1 MQKRRIFMV
10 SAVTLLVLLFAGGMA
25 LAGNAHDQLKASI
38 DSLIALLK
46 DDTLKAPEKRLERRE
61 RIFEIVKERFDFA
74 TMGKRALARNWKTL
88 SPKER
93 EEFVG
98 TFTKVIEN
106 SYISRIEKYTDE
118 EVFFKGERPKGKYYY
133 IYTEVVS
140 GPKKIPVNY
149 SVHPVGDSWLVYD
162 VNIEGVSLVRNYR
175 TQFDEMMRKEKFAG
189 LMSKLQDKV
198 KRLERERDKEKGE

>member
-10 SAVTLLVLLFAGGMA
+10 SAVTLLVFLFAGGMA

-46 DDTLKAPEKRLERRE
+46 DDTLKAPEKRVERRQ
-61 RIFEIVKERFDFA
+61 RIFDIVKERFDFA

-93 EEFVG
+93 EEFVS

-118 EVFFKGERPKGKYYY
+118 EVLFKSERPKGKYYY
-133 IYTEVVS
+133 VYTEVVS
-140 GPKKIPVNY
+140 GQKKIPVNY
-149 SVHPVGDSWLVYD
+149 SLHPVGENWFVYD
-162 VNIEGVSLVRNYR
+162 VNIEGVSLVKNYR
-175 TQFDEMMRKEKFAG
+175 TQFNDMMRKEKFDG
-189 LMSKLQDKV
+189 LLSKLQEKV
-198 KRLERERDKEKGE
+198 ARLERAREKEKVE